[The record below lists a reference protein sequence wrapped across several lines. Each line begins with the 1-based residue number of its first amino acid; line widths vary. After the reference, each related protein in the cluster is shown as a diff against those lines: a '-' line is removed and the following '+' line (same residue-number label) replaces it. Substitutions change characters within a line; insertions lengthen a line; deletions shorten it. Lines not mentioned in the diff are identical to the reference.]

1 MIVKETNLLLFH
13 FYMTGI
19 FLSGF
24 KLSAK
29 EIDEKLSVFREED
42 GALPMDH
49 VIALKRLRWLDP
61 LLCYEGVGIGS
72 KVDAL

>member
-1 MIVKETNLLLFH
+1 MFAVLRVQTSSLACGMFSLS
-13 FYMTGI
+13 TGI

-24 KLSAK
+24 KLSTK

-49 VIALKRLRWLDP
+49 VIALKRSV
-61 LLCYEGVGIGS
+61 Y
-72 KVDAL
+72 K

>member
-1 MIVKETNLLLFH
+1 MIVKETNLLL
-13 FYMTGI
+13 YMTGI

-49 VIALKRLRWLDP
+49 VIALKR
-61 LLCYEGVGIGS
+61 
-72 KVDAL
+72 

>member
-1 MIVKETNLLLFH
+1 MLFREILRH
-13 FYMTGI
+13 VLKFHTTGI

-24 KLSAK
+24 KLSVK

-49 VIALKRLRWLDP
+49 VIALKRYCKGTDTKQHS
-61 LLCYEGVGIGS
+61 YYYGT
-72 KVDAL
+72 